1 MRKSIKWKIIVSVM
15 LLIFISMASLISIS
29 TKSISEKT
37 EKDLID
43 QSQVIVKE
51 MSSSIQNYL
60 AAYEKGVL
68 QLSTSNDVVDFENN
82 TKATNEALA
91 NQLEKNLDTRFNEF
105 ASIYDAVAS
114 VYIAFPDKSIEI
126 IPEADL
132 GSDFDPT
139 SREWYKNAISDK
151 DNFSWSKPF
160 VDVASGEYAISGA
173 KAVIKN
179 GQVVGVLAIDILLS
193 KLTETLADS
202 ELGYDGY
209 PVIVDGDGNAI
220 VHPILFG
227 ENLSEVSSVKKML
240 SSTYESG
247 NVTGLTDG
255 THTTTIYTTLP
266 GLDWKV
272 GAVYEEAKIQQTADS
287 IRSLIITVALTIEVL
302 IFVVLFFLISHILKP
317 IEQLKKLMD
326 SMAAGDLT
334 VQANIKSKD
343 EIGQLAT
350 NFNKMA
356 TNMKEIIQVVK
367 ESASN
372 VQSNSESLSAVAEET
387 NASAEQVSLAV
398 SEIAEGASKSA
409 EDAGE
414 VTENSVHL
422 SEQINLI
429 NEKSEMMSEI
439 ATKANS
445 MNVNGQNQM
454 RELKSSFQNWESN
467 LISMSTLFTT
477 LEVRVNAIGSVME
490 TIMQISAQTNLLA
503 LNASIEAAR
512 AGEHG
517 KGFAVVADEVRKLA
531 EQSAKATE
539 EVKQTITEL
548 QSESHIVGEQMV
560 DTITT
565 FRAQGSV
572 VTDTEVTF
580 SDISLLM
587 NSLQAS
593 IDAVSAEIEQ
603 VSSYKDQV
611 VDTIQVMA
619 ATSEQTAAAC
629 EEVSASSDE
638 QLRAIQSVAQA
649 SETLTELSDNLA
661 DAVNRFKV

>member
-1 MRKSIKWKIIVSVM
+1 MALIIVSMAPLVT
-15 LLIFISMASLISIS
+15 ISSSTIS
-29 TKSISEKT
+29 KKT

-43 QSQVIVKE
+43 QSQIIVQE

-60 AAYEKGVL
+60 TAYEKGIL
-68 QLSTSNDVVDFENN
+68 QLSTSNDIVDFQNSA
-82 TKATNEALA
+82 KATDEVLA
-91 NQLEKNLDTRFNEF
+91 NQLEKQLDTKFNEF
-105 ASIYDAVAS
+105 VSLYDAVAS
-114 VYIAFPDKSIEI
+114 VYIALQDKSIEI

-132 GSDFDPT
+132 GADFDPT
-139 SREWYKNAISDK
+139 SREWYINAVSNK

-160 VDVASGEYAISGA
+160 VDAATGDYAISGA
-173 KAVIKN
+173 KAIVRD

-193 KLTETLADS
+193 KLTETVANN
-202 ELGYDGY
+202 ELGYEGY
-209 PVIVDGDGNAI
+209 PIIVDADGNAI
-220 VHPILFG
+220 VHPTLFG
-227 ENLSEVSSVKKML
+227 ENLSEYSSVKKML
-240 SSTYESG
+240 SSSSESG
-247 NVTGLTDG
+247 RVTDVTDDNN
-255 THTTTIYTTLP
+255 TITVFTTVP
-266 GLDWKV
+266 GLDWKI
-272 GAVYEEAKIQQTADS
+272 GAVYEENKINQTADS
-287 IRSLIITVALTIEVL
+287 ISTLITTIVL
-302 IFVVLFFLISHILKP
+302 AIEAVMFIVLYFIISRILKP
-317 IEQLKKLMD
+317 IDQLKKLMD
-326 SMAAGDLT
+326 SIADGDLT

-356 TNMKEIIQVVK
+356 TNMNEIIQVVK

-372 VQSNSESLSAVAEET
+372 VQSNSENLSAVAEET

-414 VTENSVHL
+414 VTESSVHL

-429 NEKSEMMSEI
+429 NEKSVMMTDI
-439 ATKANS
+439 AIKANS
-445 MNVNGQNQM
+445 MNTNGQNQM
-454 RELKSSFQNWESN
+454 SELKSSFLNWESN
-467 LISMSTLFTT
+467 LTSMSTLFTT
-477 LEVRVNAIGSVME
+477 LEVRVKAIGSVME
-490 TIMQISAQTNLLA
+490 TIMEISAQTNLLA

-531 EQSAKATE
+531 EQSARATM

-548 QSESHIVGEQMV
+548 QSESHIVGEQIA
-560 DTITT
+560 DTIKT
-565 FRAQGSV
+565 FREQGSV

-580 SDISLLM
+580 GEMSLLM
-587 NSLQAS
+587 NSLQTS
-593 IDAVSAEIEQ
+593 IDAISNEIEQ

-638 QLRAIQSVAQA
+638 QLRAIQSVAEA
-649 SETLTELSDNLA
+649 SEILTELSDKLA

>member
-1 MRKSIKWKIIVSVM
+1 MGKSIKWKIIITVIALIIVSM
-15 LLIFISMASLISIS
+15 IPLILISTSTIS
-29 TKSISEKT
+29 NKT
-37 EKDLID
+37 ENELID
-43 QSQVIVKE
+43 QSQVIVNE
-51 MSSSIQNYL
+51 MSATIQNYL
-60 AAYEKGVL
+60 AAYEKGIL
-68 QLSTSNDVVDFENN
+68 QLSTSNDIVEF
-82 TKATNEALA
+82 TNSAKVTDEVLA

-105 ASIYDAVAS
+105 NSLYDAVAS
-114 VYIAFPDKSIEI
+114 VYIALPDKTIEI

-132 GSDFDPT
+132 GAGFDPT
-139 SREWYKNAISDK
+139 SREWYKNAVSNK
-151 DNFSWSKPF
+151 ENFTWSKPF
-160 VDVASGEYAISGA
+160 VDVATGEYAISGA
-173 KAVIKN
+173 KAVISD

-193 KLTETLADS
+193 KLTETVANS
-202 ELGYDGY
+202 ELGYEGY
-209 PVIVDGDGNAI
+209 PIIVDADGNAI
-220 VHPILFG
+220 VHPTLFG
-227 ENLSEVSSVKKML
+227 ENLSEHSAVKEMLNSS
-240 SSTYESG
+240 SESG
-247 NVTGLTDG
+247 EIHDATEG
-255 THTTTIYTTLP
+255 TNKITVFTTLP
-266 GLDWKV
+266 GLDWKL
-272 GAVYEEAKIQQTADS
+272 GAVYDEKKINQTADS
-287 IRSLIITVALTIEVL
+287 IRTLLIIIILAIEAVVVIVL
-302 IFVVLFFLISHILKP
+302 YFIISHILKP
-317 IEQLKKLMD
+317 IEHLKKLMD
-326 SMAAGDLT
+326 SIAEGDLT

-356 TNMKEIIQVVK
+356 TSMNEIIQVVK
-367 ESASN
+367 ESASD

-414 VTENSVHL
+414 VTESSVHL

-429 NEKSEMMSEI
+429 NEKSVVMTDI

-445 MNVNGQNQM
+445 MNSNGQSQM
-454 RELKSSFQNWESN
+454 RELKSSFENWESN
-467 LISMSTLFTT
+467 LTSMSSLFST
-477 LEVRVNAIGSVME
+477 LEVRVKAIGGVME
-490 TIMQISAQTNLLA
+490 TIMEISAQTNLLA

-548 QSESHIVGEQMV
+548 QSESQIVGNQMI
-560 DTITT
+560 DTIKT
-565 FRAQGSV
+565 FREQGSV
-572 VTDTEVTF
+572 VLDTEATF
-580 SDISLLM
+580 SEISLLM
-587 NSLQAS
+587 NNLQAS
-593 IDAVSAEIEQ
+593 IDSVSVEIEQ
-603 VSSYKDQV
+603 VSNYKDQV

-638 QLRAIQSVAQA
+638 QLRAIQSVAEA
-649 SETLTELSDNLA
+649 SETLTSLSEKLA